1 MTDRLLF
8 WPGTTTAAFLNAV
21 STVTVSHCFA
31 PLTISFWWSWTE
43 LQIAACQIP
52 GLCHLKVI
60 SPDFFLFSTG
70 LNAIFFLQTVL
81 IMRRQL
87 ILASIWEVK
96 DRVMFHPE
104 LCGKNEITGTL
115 RCQSVTSQAPLS
127 ARNSDFCALDSNNAS
142 LTVWNIFPPCTDDH
156 NGFLSELQTRDWPQ
170 LLHEPK
176 ASNHPIYARWN
187 A

>member
-1 MTDRLLF
+1 M
-8 WPGTTTAAFLNAV
+8 
-21 STVTVSHCFA
+21 
-31 PLTISFWWSWTE
+31 
-43 LQIAACQIP
+43 QIAACQIP

-142 LTVWNIFPPCTDDH
+142 LTV
-156 NGFLSELQTRDWPQ
+156 
-170 LLHEPK
+170 
-176 ASNHPIYARWN
+176 
-187 A
+187 